1 MDWVEALVTQSI
13 NTQLPAA
20 QHQSLNIG
28 RINVSL
34 SVLDMGRN
42 ISIIIKTLEGS
53 IYHYQCLIW
62 GGIYLSL
69 SVLVIGRIILV
80 WEGFGS
86 YL

>member
-42 ISIIIKTLEGS
+42 ISIITNTSYWEDNSGL
-53 IYHYQCLIW
+53 
-62 GGIYLSL
+62 GGIWFIF
-69 SVLVIGRIILV
+69 VI
-80 WEGFGS
+80 
-86 YL
+86 Y